1 MIKNNLRH
9 ILVDENMS
17 IRELSER
24 TGITYSMVYEFAHMR
39 RSSVQFKVLDVICKV
54 LNVTPGD
61 ILIYE
66 PEEE

>member
-9 ILVDENMS
+9 ILVDKNMS

-24 TGITYSMVYEFAHMR
+24 IGITYSMVYDFAHLR
-39 RSSVQFKVLDVICKV
+39 RSSVQFKMLDALCKE
-54 LNVTPGD
+54 LDVTPGD

-66 PEEE
+66 PEEK